1 MNPAVAART
10 DAAPVYCVLADS
22 DVDVALESWR
32 RQLPEGSQVQA
43 LPRSARALRE
53 LAAANPGRDAVLIDY
68 RAVLPPYW
76 QPRLLAAVAASPAT
90 GVICALDA
98 AALNLPCKV
107 PSEVA
112 DARCW
117 AVSEH
122 ECVPTRA
129 LGRGLSYWRAAA
141 LAAIGAEEAAL
152 AVPFGIEAAWL
163 DHLCVGGAPS
173 PAATG
178 DGAALSALRAR
189 IETLGDVVPPW
200 IGLDGRPVV
209 LHVLHGWG
217 GGAQRFVADL
227 AKADMQRHHLV
238 LIARSLPERHLTGVS
253 LDLHLDPDSPPLR
266 SFPFDA
272 PVEASVESSPEARS
286 ALHRV
291 LRDYSVAQIVVSSLI
306 GHSLDALRTGLP
318 TVIAC
323 HDYYPLWPA
332 LHDAFDDADK
342 DFSPDALAAPLA
354 KDRLFKPHGGS
365 FTETRAD
372 AWRKLREAYVAALLQ
387 AKAPLVA
394 PSHGVLRNLARIEP
408 RLASLPAHVIPHGLA
423 PWPGPVPAWQPPA
436 RDGLRVL
443 IAGRINDAK
452 GSELLDALLPQLDPR
467 IELVLVG
474 CGAAGMNYFGRP
486 RVHVLLD
493 YRREE
498 LPSLVAR
505 FAPDLALLPSTVP
518 ETYSY
523 MLSELWSLRVPVLS
537 PRLGALAERI
547 EDGVTG
553 LLAAPDAKAIAE
565 RLNGL
570 LHDRSTLERLRAATP
585 HVATLE
591 SMGQAW
597 SEVLV
602 ATAPAA
608 TRATSAG
615 ALPVDAV
622 ASARRHQQETEI
634 HDLRQRIST
643 AQAKLDQQLEE
654 LERRAVWAAS
664 LEQRLEERTRWA
676 IRMDADLA
684 ERDARLTALQQEFDE
699 RTAWALSMQEEL
711 MQLHGE
717 ITRLAEQNARLAENN
732 AQLVDATRQ
741 RDELQRHLEAVIVQ
755 RDAFEA
761 ERNRILQSRSWKL
774 TRPLRYIARKASG
787 LRQRLAFRWQRL
799 ASILRRTLASL
810 KTRGLAGTL
819 TRIRRELAPPPVSS
833 APLVVPDASDAP
845 IVLPRSETPKVS
857 VVIPVYNHLDATLTC
872 LRSLAATKNDV
883 ALEIIVVD
891 DCSSDDTAQR
901 LPCIE
906 GLRYQRNAQNLGFI
920 GACNAGA
927 AAARGEFVAFLNN
940 DTAVQDH
947 WLDALLDTFAQH
959 ENVGLV
965 GAKLVYPDGR
975 LQEAGGIVFSDG
987 SGWNYGRFDD
997 PAKPEYNFV
1006 REVDYCSGAAI
1017 VLRLELF
1024 RTFGGFDPH
1033 YAPAYYEDTDLAM
1046 KVRQAGLRV
1055 LYQPAAVVIHYEGI
1069 SSGTDITTGTKRFQ
1083 AINQIK
1089 FLERW
1094 RDALETHAPPGTDI
1108 AIARQHRSRKHVLVV
1123 DATTPQPDQDSGS
1136 LRLSNILQLLLQ
1148 DNCAVSFFADN
1159 RAYVERY
1166 SRQLQQMGVEVLW
1179 HPWLSDPV
1187 AWFAENGKRLSV
1199 VFVSRHYIAS
1209 HYVDLVRRHA
1219 PQAKLVFDTVDLHYL
1234 REQRAAAL
1242 ANDEALART
1251 AAVTREAELALV
1263 RECDLTL
1270 VVSPVEKEL
1279 LERELPGARVAILSN
1294 VHAVP
1299 GRRRGYAER
1308 EGLMFVGGYQ
1318 HPPNVD
1324 AATWFAR
1331 EILPLVRRELPDVQF
1346 HLIGSKAPAE
1356 VRALGELPGV
1366 VFHGYVEDIEPF
1378 LDGCRVAVAP
1388 LRYGAGVK
1396 GKVNMSMSYGQPVVA
1411 TPVAV
1416 EGMFAQ
1422 AGRDVLV
1429 ATDATE
1435 FAAQTIAAYRDEA
1448 LWNTLSDHGAANVR
1462 EHFSFETARAALR
1475 SIVG

>member
-1 MNPAVAART
+1 M
-10 DAAPVYCVLADS
+10 
-22 DVDVALESWR
+22 DVPLESWR
-32 RQLPEGSQVQA
+32 RRLPEGSQVQV
-43 LPRSARALRE
+43 LPRSAKALRGF
-53 LAAANPGRDAVLIDY
+53 AAAHPGRDAVLIDA
-68 RAVLPPYW
+68 RAALPPYW
-76 QPRLLAAVAASPAT
+76 QPRLFAAVAASPGI

-98 AALNLPCKV
+98 AALRLPGEV
-107 PSEVA
+107 PIETV

-117 AVSEH
+117 AVSER
-122 ECVPTRA
+122 ECVPART
-129 LGRGLSYWRAAA
+129 LGRGLAYWRAAA
-141 LAAIGAEEAAL
+141 LAAIGTEETAL

-163 DHLCVGGAPS
+163 DHLCVGDVANGKAAMYENAAP
-173 PAATG
+173 
-178 DGAALSALRAR
+178 SALRAR
-189 IETLGDVVPPW
+189 IEALGDAVPPW

-227 AKADMQRHHLV
+227 TRADTQRHHLA
-238 LIARSLPERHLTGVS
+238 LIARSLPEHRLTGIA
-253 LDLHLDPDSPPLR
+253 LDLHLRPDAPPLR

-272 PVEASVESSPEARS
+272 PVEASAASSTEARA

-291 LRDYSVAQIVVSSLI
+291 LRDFSVAQIVVSSLI
-306 GHSLDALRTGLP
+306 GHSLDVLRTGLP

-332 LHDAFDDADK
+332 LHDGFDDANK
-342 DFSPDALAAPLA
+342 DFSLDAIAAPLA
-354 KDRLFKPHGGS
+354 KDKLFKPHGGS
-365 FTETRAD
+365 FTETRID
-372 AWRKLREAYVAALLQ
+372 AWRSLREAYVAALLE
-387 AKAPLVA
+387 ANAPLVA
-394 PSHGVLRNLARIEP
+394 PSHGVLRNLVRIEP
-408 RLASLPAHVIPHGLA
+408 RLAALPAQVIPHGLA
-423 PWPGPVPAWQPPA
+423 PWPAPVPSWQPPV
-436 RDGLRVL
+436 RSDLRVL
-443 IAGRINDAK
+443 VAGRINDAK
-452 GSELLDALLPQLDPR
+452 GAELLDALLPQLDAR
-467 IELVLVG
+467 IELVLLG
-474 CGAAGMNYFGRP
+474 CGAAGMNYFGTP
-486 RVHVLLD
+486 RVHVRLD
-493 YRREE
+493 YRHEE
-498 LPSLVAR
+498 LPGLVAR
-505 FAPDLALLPSTVP
+505 LAPDLALLPSTVP

-523 MLSELWSLRVPVLS
+523 TLSELWSLRVPVLA

-553 LLAAPDAKAIAE
+553 LLAAPEPGAIAD
-565 RLNGL
+565 RLNAL
-570 LHDRSTLERLRAATP
+570 LHDRSALDRLRAAAPTI
-585 HVATLE
+585 ATLE
-591 SMGQAW
+591 GMGRAW
-597 SEVLV
+597 GELF
-602 ATAPAA
+602 AANAPAA
-608 TRATSAG
+608 SPSAI
-615 ALPVDAV
+615 AEILPTDAV
-622 ASARRHQQETEI
+622 ARAQRHQLEADI
-634 HDLRQRIST
+634 HGLRLRIAA
-643 AQAKLDQQLEE
+643 AQTRLGQQQEE
-654 LERRAVWAAS
+654 LERRAGWAAS
-664 LEQRLEERTRWA
+664 LEHRLDERTRWNLA
-676 IRMDADLA
+676 LQAEADELKHLH
-684 ERDARLTALQQEFDE
+684 ARLREEFDE
-699 RTAWALSMQEEL
+699 RTAWALSMQEDL
-711 MQLHGE
+711 VQLQE
-717 ITRLAEQNARLAENN
+717 ETARLAEQNA
-732 AQLVDATRQ
+732 QLIDATRQ
-741 RDELQRHLEAVIVQ
+741 RDELQRHLDAVVVQ

-774 TRPLRYIARKASG
+774 TRPLRYIARLASG

-799 ASILRRTLASL
+799 ASIQRRTLASL

-819 TRIRRELAPPPVSS
+819 MRIRREIVPPPVS
-833 APLVVPDASDAP
+833 ATALVVPEASDAP
-845 IVLPRSETPKVS
+845 IVLPRADAPRVS
-857 VVIPVYNHLDATLTC
+857 VVIPVYNHLDATLIC
-872 LRSLAATKNDV
+872 LRSLAATKNHI
-883 ALEIIVVD
+883 AHEIIVVD
-891 DCSSDDTAQR
+891 DGSSDETAQR
-901 LPCIE
+901 LPGIE
-906 GLRYQRNAQNLGFI
+906 GLRYQRNARNLGFI

-927 AAARGEFVAFLNN
+927 AAARGEFVVFLNN

-947 WLDALLDTFAQH
+947 WLDALIGTFAQH
-959 ENVGLV
+959 GNVGLV

-1017 VLRLELF
+1017 ALPAELF
-1024 RTFGGFDPH
+1024 RGFGGFDPH

-1055 LYQPAAVVIHYEGI
+1055 LYQPAAVVVHYEGI
-1069 SSGTDITTGTKRFQ
+1069 SSGTDITSGTKRFQ

-1094 RDALETHAPPGTDI
+1094 REALAKHAPPGTDI
-1108 AIARQHRSRKHVLVV
+1108 AVARQHRARRHVLVI

-1136 LRLSNILQLLLQ
+1136 LRLVNILQLLLGEG
-1148 DNCAVSFFADN
+1148 CAVTFFADN
-1159 RAYVERY
+1159 RAYLERY

-1179 HPWLSDPV
+1179 HPWLADPV
-1187 AWFAENGKRLSV
+1187 AWFAEHGKRFDV
-1199 VFVSRHYIAS
+1199 AFVSRHYIAS

-1219 PQAKLVFDTVDLHYL
+1219 PKARLVFDTVDLHYL

-1242 ANDEALART
+1242 ANDDALAR
-1251 AAVTREAELALV
+1251 AAAATREAELSLV
-1263 RECDLTL
+1263 QGCDLTL

-1299 GRRRGYAER
+1299 GCRRGYAQR

-1331 EILPLVRRELPDVQF
+1331 DIFPLVRKQLPEVQF

-1356 VRALGELPGV
+1356 VKALGEQPGV

-1378 LDGCRVAVAP
+1378 LDGCRIAVAP

-1429 ATDATE
+1429 AAEAGD
-1435 FAAQTIAAYRDEA
+1435 FAAQVIAAYRDEA
-1448 LWNTLSDHGAANVR
+1448 LWSTLSEHGTANVR
-1462 EHFSFETARAALR
+1462 EHFSFEAARRALR
-1475 SIVG
+1475 NIVD